1 MANPYYS
8 NTFAGQPGQSARAE
22 DVNNQFTGVATGF
35 TAVYTAVQ
43 SAVQG
48 QSGEVLTPLPA
59 AATRALKWL
68 YFDSNGNPTLI
79 SAPFNWRGA
88 WAPSTAYNVGDIV
101 TAAPNNSLYLCNTA
115 HTSGSTFSPTP
126 NWTLFVSLNGVF
138 YANYQIVSGAATIT
152 ATPGASYFTDSSLG
166 DITINLPTGVLGAS
180 PINVTWV
187 NGNLAT
193 GQTQSIVAAAGQY
206 IEGSTQ
212 NTLNIDTSPM
222 SITLAY
228 CNATYGWK
236 LRTMG

>member
-8 NTFAGQPGQSARAE
+8 NTFAGVAGQTARAE
-22 DVNNQFTGVATGF
+22 DVNNQFTAVATGF
-35 TAVYTAVQ
+35 TAVYAGIL
-43 SAVQG
+43 SAIQG
-48 QSGEVLTPLPA
+48 QPGETLTPLA
-59 AATRALKWL
+59 AAASRSLKWL
-68 YFDSNGNPTLI
+68 YFNASGQPTLI
-79 SAPFNWRGA
+79 AAPFTWRGA

-115 HTSGSTFSPTP
+115 HTSGATFSPTP
-126 NWTLFVSLNGVF
+126 NWTLFVDLNGLF
-138 YANYQIVSGAATIT
+138 FAQYQIVTGPATVT
-152 ATPGASYFTDSSLG
+152 ATPGASYFLDSSLG

-187 NGNLAT
+187 NGNLTT
-193 GQTQSIVAAAGQY
+193 GQTQSIVAASGQY

-212 NTLNIDTSPM
+212 NTLIIDTTPA